1 MSKLFYV
8 IRIAKKNYQEKT
20 LYDASKSGTAANTTH
35 FVKKQGVEQLVSHKK
50 LKKFYSQFVCHVS
63 KQVLDLILLL
73 YPKSFEK
80 SQVKMVK
87 SNFWEVNGS
96 AQHR

>member
-35 FVKKQGVEQLVSHKK
+35 FVKKQGVEQLVSQKK

-87 SNFWEVNGS
+87 SNF
-96 AQHR
+96 